1 MPVLNLQ
8 LLQRSVIEAHSV
20 SVLLLPLFGDFLLLD
35 HHVVGA
41 LLVALVSL
49 LGLQQL
55 ILEVSDLDVAF
66 VVELVD
72 SAMEHNLQAIQL
84 GDRAFFFISE
94 LVDQLAKAVVVVKV
108 ALVVAHV

>member
-8 LLQRSVIEAHSV
+8 LLQRSVIEADSV

-41 LLVALVSL
+41 LLVALMPL

-55 ILEVSDLDVAF
+55 ILKVSHFYIAF
-66 VVELVD
+66 IIKLVN
-72 SAMEHNLQAIQL
+72 SAMEHNLEAIQL

-94 LVDQLAKAVVVVKV
+94 LVDELAKAVVVVEV

>member
-41 LLVALVSL
+41 LLVALMSL

-94 LVDQLAKAVVVVKV
+94 LVDQLAKAVVVVEV